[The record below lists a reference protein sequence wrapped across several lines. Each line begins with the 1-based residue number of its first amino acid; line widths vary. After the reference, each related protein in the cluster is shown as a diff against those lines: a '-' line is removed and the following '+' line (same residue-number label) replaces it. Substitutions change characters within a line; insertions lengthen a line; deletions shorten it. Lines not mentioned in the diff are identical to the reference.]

1 MGNVQTLKMVDKED
15 NFDIFSVR
23 STTCL
28 IYSCIINQIQKGGD
42 MSKYDR
48 LIHVLN
54 LLRSRKSLRTAD
66 IARECE
72 VSERTVYRDIL
83 ALSSA
88 NVPIYFD
95 DGYKVLS
102 DAFLPPLNFDLE
114 EYLILKLGLTAS
126 PLCKD
131 SPFGNSAKRLLAKI
145 DAGLS
150 SSLKDEKHK
159 IDPSLEI
166 DLKCT
171 AEFCKLSLVFGLI
184 EQSILNHRMIRITYD
199 SLESG
204 RAVRDIDPYFL
215 VFRRH
220 AWYMIGFCHK
230 RGEFRAFRLNRIK
243 KVSLLDKNFE
253 KDKKFLL
260 SDFLKNSWEIYCGE
274 LVEVK
279 IEFKGKAARLIAE
292 GKYHPSE
299 KIETRTDGKVLY
311 SATVA
316 GTEEIIR
323 WILGFGE
330 EATALEPKEL
340 RDEVVR
346 ILEKA
351 KSNY

>member
-1 MGNVQTLKMVDKED
+1 
-15 NFDIFSVR
+15 
-23 STTCL
+23 
-28 IYSCIINQIQKGGD
+28 

-66 IARECE
+66 IAKECE

-95 DGYKVLS
+95 DGYKLLS

-114 EYLILKLGLTAS
+114 EYLILRLGLTAS

-131 SPFGNSAKRLLAKI
+131 SPLGKSAKKLLAKI
-145 DAGLS
+145 DAGLPS
-150 SSLKDEKHK
+150 GLKDQKSK
-159 IDPSLEI
+159 VDPSLEI

-171 AEFCKLSLVFGLI
+171 AEFCKLSLIFGLI
-184 EQSILNHRMIRITYD
+184 EQSILHHRMIRITYD

-204 RAVRDIDPYFL
+204 IAVREVDPYCL

-230 RGEFRAFRLNRIK
+230 RNEFRTFRLNRIK
-243 KVSLLDKNFE
+243 KVALLDRNFE
-253 KDKKFLL
+253 KSKDFVL
-260 SDFLKNSWEIYCGE
+260 SDFLKHSWEIYCGE
-274 LVEVK
+274 PVEVK
-279 IEFKGKAARLIAE
+279 VEFKGKAARLVTE
-292 GKYHPSE
+292 GKYHSSE
-299 KIETRTDGKVLY
+299 KIENRKDGKVLY

-316 GTEEIIR
+316 GTEEITR

-330 EATALEPKEL
+330 EATVLEPKEL
-340 RDEVVR
+340 KDEIVN
-346 ILEKA
+346 ILDKTKVNYQRNA
-351 KSNY
+351 K

>member
-1 MGNVQTLKMVDKED
+1 
-15 NFDIFSVR
+15 
-23 STTCL
+23 
-28 IYSCIINQIQKGGD
+28 

-54 LLRSRKSLRTAD
+54 LLRSRKSLKAAD

-88 NVPIYFD
+88 NVPVYFD
-95 DGYKVLS
+95 DGYKLLS
-102 DAFLPPLNFDLE
+102 DAFLPPLNFDME

-131 SPFGNSAKRLLAKI
+131 SPFGKSAKKLLSKI

-150 SSLKDEKHK
+150 STLKEDKSK

-171 AEFCKLSLVFGLI
+171 SDFCKLSLTFSLI

-204 RAVRDIDPYFL
+204 KSLREVAPYCL

-230 RGEFRAFRLNRIK
+230 RNGFKTFRLNCVK
-243 KVSLLDKNFE
+243 KVSLLDRNFE
-253 KDKKFLL
+253 KDKNFSL
-260 SDFLKNSWEIYCGE
+260 SDFLKNSWEIYSGE
-274 LVEVK
+274 PTEIK
-279 IEFKGKAARLIAE
+279 IELRGKAARLVSE

-299 KIETRTDGKVLY
+299 KMEKRGGGKVIY
-311 SATVA
+311 TAKVA
-316 GTEEIIR
+316 GTEEITR

-330 EATALEPKEL
+330 EAKVLEPKEL
-340 RDEVVR
+340 REQVVD
-346 ILEKA
+346 ILKRA
-351 KSNY
+351 KNNYQSR

>member
-1 MGNVQTLKMVDKED
+1 
-15 NFDIFSVR
+15 
-23 STTCL
+23 
-28 IYSCIINQIQKGGD
+28 

-66 IARECE
+66 IAKECE

-88 NVPIYFD
+88 NVPLYFD
-95 DGYKVLS
+95 DGYKLLS
-102 DAFLPPLNFDLE
+102 DAFLPPLNFDIE

-131 SPFGNSAKRLLAKI
+131 SPFGKRAKRLLSKI

-150 SSLKDEKHK
+150 SNLKDSKEK

-171 AEFCKLSLVFGLI
+171 ADFCKLSLIFGLI
-184 EQSILNHRMIRITYD
+184 EQSILNHRIIRITYD

-204 RAVRDIDPYFL
+204 KSVRDVDPYYL

-230 RGEFRAFRLNRIK
+230 RNEFRTFRLNRVK
-243 KVSLLDKNFE
+243 KISLLDKDFQ
-253 KDKKFLL
+253 KDKNFVL
-260 SDFLKNSWEIYCGE
+260 SEFLKDSWEIYQGQP
-274 LVEVK
+274 VEVK
-279 IEFKGKAARLIAE
+279 IEFKGKAARLITE

-299 KIETRTDGKVLY
+299 KVEIRKDGKIIY
-311 SATVA
+311 NARVA
-316 GTEEIIR
+316 GTEEICR
-323 WILGFGE
+323 WVLGFGE
-330 EATALEPKEL
+330 EAVVLEPKEL
-340 RDEVVR
+340 KDKVVDILDKTKVNYQRD
-346 ILEKA
+346 A
-351 KSNY
+351 K